1 MTTAPQ
7 ENRGGFRPDAGQ
19 NNTGVS
25 AVGGNGSADGVP
37 NINYTGFAYGENK
50 AINEKINSGLPM
62 GSTST
67 TQTGASNMDFNT
79 LLSDTDNPSEPITAG
94 ASVGPGPGREVLPKS
109 LTGDVRDAEN
119 AQIVA
124 KYIPMLM
131 EAAKIP
137 DAPDSYKRFVN
148 NLIEQL
154 PQGQM

>member
-1 MTTAPQ
+1 MA
-7 ENRGGFRPDAGQ
+7 ENRGGLRPTASQNNPANVSATGGAGQ
-19 NNTGVS
+19 SGTQ
-25 AVGGNGSADGVP
+25 AAKYIP
-37 NINYTGFAYGENK
+37 
-50 AINEKINSGLPM
+50 GLPYGQGQETM
-62 GSTST
+62 QQQMSAPMAGATSP
-67 TQTGASNMDFNT
+67 QMPAPNMNFNT
-79 LLSDTDNPSEPITAG
+79 LLSETDNPLEPITAG
-94 ASVGPGPGREVLPKS
+94 ASIGPGPGREVLPKS
-109 LTGDVRDAEN
+109 LTGDNRDAEN

>member
-7 ENRGGFRPDAGQ
+7 DNRGGYQVNAPQ

-25 AVGGNGSADGVP
+25 AVGGAGSADGVP

-62 GSTST
+62 GSPST
-67 TQTGASNMDFNT
+67 TQAGVSGMDFNT
-79 LLSDTDNPSEPITAG
+79 LLSNSDNPSEPVTAG
-94 ASVGPGPGREVLPKS
+94 APVGPGPGREVLPKS
-109 LTGDVRDAEN
+109 LTGDARDTEN
-119 AQIVA
+119 TQIVA